1 MCVLH
6 QNQWML
12 CELTPVQ
19 QFVRA
24 DQPKQRQGGTAAD
37 NQTTVLHVAL
47 HVAVVALCRSPSFS
61 ELACLCAVAHP
72 PPPRQV
78 LRKGDVL
85 MEFDGVPIANDGTV
99 PFRARERV
107 FFTAFTTL
115 KPTGSTARV
124 KVRVLHMLGFG
135 VWGCRGDQL
144 TQLVPRQLSI
154 VV

>member
-1 MCVLH
+1 MRISPSSGRAALPRITKQQCSMWRFMLPSSRFVDLRLSLSLHVCVL
-6 QNQWML
+6 L
-12 CELTPVQ
+12 LT
-19 QFVRA
+19 
-24 DQPKQRQGGTAAD
+24 
-37 NQTTVLHVAL
+37 
-47 HVAVVALCRSPSFS
+47 
-61 ELACLCAVAHP
+61 

-99 PFRARERV
+99 PFRARERI